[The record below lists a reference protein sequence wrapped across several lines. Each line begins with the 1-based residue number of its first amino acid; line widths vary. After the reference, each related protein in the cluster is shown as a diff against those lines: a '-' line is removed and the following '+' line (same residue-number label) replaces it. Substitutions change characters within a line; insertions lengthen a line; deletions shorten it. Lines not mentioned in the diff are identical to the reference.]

1 MGANR
6 SATLSGTPPIGTV
19 AVTHDFETV
28 FREVFPRLVS
38 LGTLKTGRA
47 DVARDLAQETMLRAH
62 ARWDELSTYDAPAA
76 WCHTVMTNLLI
87 DHHRSATSERRA
99 VERLGERPAADPSEA
114 TATPALDRWN
124 ELVAPLPDRHR
135 TIVTLY
141 YADDL
146 SIAQI
151 AQLLGMTRG
160 AVKAALFK
168 ARRTLR
174 RHLDDGS
181 RSDES
186 NGERD
191 G

>member
-1 MGANR
+1 M
-6 SATLSGTPPIGTV
+6 
-19 AVTHDFETV
+19 AVTHDFETL
-28 FREVFPRLVS
+28 FRVMFPRLVS
-38 LGTLKTGRA
+38 LGTLKTGRP

-62 ARWDELSTYDAPAA
+62 ARWDELADYDSPAA
-76 WCHTVMTNLLI
+76 WCHTVMTNLLV
-87 DHHRSATSERRA
+87 DHHRSAASEQRA
-99 VERLGERPAADPSEA
+99 VDRLGRRQPDATPHADA

-124 ELVAPLPDRHR
+124 DLVALLPDRHR

-146 SIAQI
+146 SVGQI
-151 AQLLGMTRG
+151 ATLLGMSRG

-174 RHLDDGS
+174 RHLDVDG
-181 RSDES
+181 
-186 NGERD
+186 NGDDD

>member
-1 MGANR
+1 M
-6 SATLSGTPPIGTV
+6 
-19 AVTHDFETV
+19 AVTHDFETT

-38 LGTLKTGRA
+38 LGTLKTGRV

-62 ARWDELSTYDAPAA
+62 ARWDELAGYDAPAA

-87 DHHRSATSERRA
+87 DHHRSAASERRA
-99 VERLGERPAADPSEA
+99 VDRLGERQSAHSDTVAAS
-114 TATPALDRWN
+114 ALDRWN
-124 ELVAPLPDRHR
+124 ELVAPLPDSHR

-146 SIAQI
+146 SVGQI
-151 AQLLGMTRG
+151 ATLLGTTRG

-174 RHLDDGS
+174 RHLDDEQEGA
-181 RSDES
+181 SD
-186 NGERD
+186 G
-191 G
+191 

>member
-1 MGANR
+1 M
-6 SATLSGTPPIGTV
+6 

-38 LGTLKTGRA
+38 LGTLKSGRV
-47 DVARDLAQETMLRAH
+47 DIARDLAQETMLRAH
-62 ARWDELSTYDAPAA
+62 SRWDELAEYDSPAA
-76 WCHTVMTNLLI
+76 WCHTVMTNLLV
-87 DHHRSATSERRA
+87 DHHRSSASERRA
-99 VERLGERPAADPSEA
+99 VDRLGGRETTDTE
-114 TATPALDRWN
+114 TTDTETPALDRWN
-124 ELVAPLPDRHR
+124 ELVAPLPERHR

-146 SIAQI
+146 SVGQI
-151 AQLLGMTRG
+151 ATLLGITRG

-174 RHLDDGS
+174 RHLDAEGDG
-181 RSDES
+181 DD
-186 NGERD
+186 D

>member
-1 MGANR
+1 M
-6 SATLSGTPPIGTV
+6 AT
-19 AVTHDFETV
+19 THDFETT

-38 LGTLKTGRA
+38 LGTLQTGRV

-62 ARWDELSTYDAPAA
+62 ARWDELATYDSPAA
-76 WCHTVMTNLLI
+76 WCHTVMTNLLV
-87 DHHRSATSERRA
+87 DHHRSAASERRA
-99 VERLGERPAADPSEA
+99 TDRLAHRPVDDDR
-114 TATPALDRWN
+114 TATQELDRWN

-146 SIAQI
+146 SVGQI
-151 AQLLGMTRG
+151 ATLLEMSRG

-174 RHLDDGS
+174 RHLEAEQEGG
-181 RSDES
+181 RH
-186 NGERD
+186 G
-191 G
+191 

>member
-1 MGANR
+1 M
-6 SATLSGTPPIGTV
+6 AT
-19 AVTHDFETV
+19 THDYATT

-38 LGTLKTGRA
+38 LGTLKTGRV

-62 ARWDELSTYDAPAA
+62 TRWDEIATYDSPAA
-76 WCHTVMTNLLI
+76 WCHTVMTNLLV
-87 DHHRSATSERRA
+87 DHHRSAASERRA
-99 VERLGERPAADPSEA
+99 TDRLAHRPLDDR
-114 TATPALDRWN
+114 TTTPALDRWN

-146 SIAQI
+146 SVGQI
-151 AQLLGMTRG
+151 ATLLGISRG

-174 RHLDDGS
+174 RHLDAEQEGDHRG
-181 RSDES
+181 
-186 NGERD
+186 
-191 G
+191 

>member
-1 MGANR
+1 V
-6 SATLSGTPPIGTV
+6 TV

-28 FREVFPRLVS
+28 FRAVFPRLVS
-38 LGTLKTGRA
+38 LGTLKTGRV

-62 ARWDELSTYDAPAA
+62 TRWDDLAGYDSPEA

-87 DHHRSATSERRA
+87 DHHRSAESEQRA
-99 VERLGERPAADPSEA
+99 VDRLVGRADDRPADQRDH
-114 TATPALDRWN
+114 TATTALDRWN
-124 ELVAPLPDRHR
+124 ELVGVLPDNHR

-146 SIAQI
+146 SVGQI
-151 AQLLGMTRG
+151 ATLLGTSRG

-174 RHLDDGS
+174 RHLDVETNGHEANGDDG
-181 RSDES
+181 E
-186 NGERD
+186 
-191 G
+191 